1 MTELITSE
9 LVALTQRLGRLPT
22 SSEALAA
29 IHHNRTKV
37 HAAWRAMVN
46 AAELAN
52 REAQRQLTSQV
63 AEQAQTIAGMKEVH
77 AVVLADRETVHALA
91 DRLAAQAEVIN
102 HLQRS
107 LLSHQRLL
115 DAAQGASQRHRRDM
129 TNVRLGL
136 ALLTREALHRDTD
149 DATHRWMER
158 LQRAEFRPIRRRLP
172 DGEQSP
178 LLAAL
183 AESALSAQVLDEI
196 ERTDGRLPPKAEPS
210 MLRKPAAQGA

>member
-1 MTELITSE
+1 MTDQITIELA
-9 LVALTQRLGRLPT
+9 ALAKRLGRLPT
-22 SSEALAA
+22 STEAFTEV
-29 IHHNRTKV
+29 HHNRTKV
-37 HAAWRAMVN
+37 HAAWRSMVN
-46 AAELAN
+46 AAELAD
-52 REAQRQLTSQV
+52 REVQRQLASKV
-63 AEQAQTIAGMKEVH
+63 AEQAQTIAGLKEVH

-102 HLQRS
+102 QLQRS

-136 ALLTREALHRDTD
+136 ALLAREALHRDTD
-149 DATHRWMER
+149 DATRRWMER

-196 ERTDGRLPPKAEPS
+196 ERTDGRMPFKAEPS
-210 MLRKPAAQGA
+210 MMRKPAAQGA